1 MVTATGVL
9 LSVVLPLPSGP
20 EPQAQ
25 ACPLLS
31 RARREEAAAAT
42 ARKVTPAG
50 MVTATG
56 VLLLD
61 PQAQACPL
69 LSRARHWPPPVAT
82 ARKVTPAGMLTATG
96 VLLLVVLGLPLPSW
110 PEPLYPQAQ
119 ACPLLSRARRL
130 PPPAGAALK
139 VTPAG
144 MLPATGVLLLV
155 VLPLP
160 SSPYQPPPQAQACPL
175 LSRARLSPEPAAT
188 ALKVTPAGM
197 VTVTG
202 VLLLAVAPPLPS
214 SPSRLFPQAQACPLL
229 SRARLCWPSAETA
242 LKVTPAGMLTATG
255 VLLAV
260 VLPLPSWPK

>member
-119 ACPLLSRARRL
+119 ACPLLSRARLL
-130 PPPAGAALK
+130 PQPAEAALK
-139 VTPAG
+139 G
-144 MLPATGVLLLV
+144 
-155 VLPLP
+155 
-160 SSPYQPPPQAQACPL
+160 
-175 LSRARLSPEPAAT
+175 
-188 ALKVTPAGM
+188 TPAGM